1 MLFEPGLQHFYAP
14 VRQVVSNIFRARYPV
29 NYREMVLKE
38 RIAFVYLCNKNGYII
53 IFNHKNLQS

>member
-1 MLFEPGLQHFYAP
+1 
-14 VRQVVSNIFRARYPV
+14 V

-53 IFNHKNLQS
+53 IFNQ

>member
-14 VRQVVSNIFRARYPV
+14 IQQVVSNIFRAMHPV

-53 IFNHKNLQS
+53 IFNQ